1 MVEKLMA
8 THQSVGGPQHM
19 FRSGGRGGPQGNP
32 SPGIATK
39 VENSNRL
46 KWGGRDR
53 LQVNP
58 SPGIATKVKTNRLK
72 RALLGHV
79 LLRLDPTSALPPSDP
94 PLTLPVLIGLYKLHD
109 RIDTKLREA
118 GVGGG
123 LEDTTGG
130 AEAAPGRKK
139 KGEAPAKG
147 GGDEDLG
154 GAEEDAR
161 CGPGAAFQSVL
172 SFLRLWLQDCKARSK
187 DPKPGRS
194 QDPEAAAPDRE
205 QNGAADAADE
215 ANPEAEAGGR
225 KAAMSMEDAAVG
237 GTTLSHTLILQTFIL
252 QYGLLHL
259 KMMAD
264 RRHPV
269 FCSAGSVEKLFL
281 GDILPVVVTLLRVAS
296 PRPSATAKKTAKA
309 PLLLCLEFL
318 VASLKV
324 VSVWIPPQDYFV
336 RFTAIIARME
346 KTIQAEVLSGLRV
359 PPTALAQPPEAIF
372 HSILD
377 DFEKFAFQLLN
388 KAQPQTR
395 EAEAT
400 LNVVSLL
407 SRVVVFVW
415 NLLIS
420 RVHALL
426 LWLLVSFGFWWLLD
440 GFWWL
445 LGGFWRFLGGFW
457 RFSVSL
463 QLAWL
468 FSGIEGG
475 SWSGVKVGRL
485 TGSLFFSFSGS
496 GCSSM
501 GFSAGSSW
509 LCSISVPFVDAE
521 KHSVTLGEIIET
533 IPAKATVAKALVN
546 ARLDFDRLMGK
557 PVALIQLLKM
567 IGPFFATE
575 SADVETP
582 TPPAVGIL
590 GDSTKTIIAQSLID
604 SVEDSLRECDQV
616 VSWVSSRVRSHTP
629 GGEPTE
635 RLARTSSRLADL
647 LPAVALLQQCAFIGA
662 LNRSFLHMLAHCLQS
677 VCLLAKAIGIVGVL
691 PDEFRA
697 LVTTFSQTSSGL
709 LEKNINE
716 TDVTKREMEALPNVR
731 YHMEQLLRVLN
742 QIGQKHKVW
751 GYIHT
756 CICIHIIPPG

>member
-1 MVEKLMA
+1 
-8 THQSVGGPQHM
+8 
-19 FRSGGRGGPQGNP
+19 
-32 SPGIATK
+32 
-39 VENSNRL
+39 
-46 KWGGRDR
+46 
-53 LQVNP
+53 
-58 SPGIATKVKTNRLK
+58 
-72 RALLGHV
+72 
-79 LLRLDPTSALPPSDP
+79 
-94 PLTLPVLIGLYKLHD
+94 
-109 RIDTKLREA
+109 
-118 GVGGG
+118 
-123 LEDTTGG
+123 
-130 AEAAPGRKK
+130 
-139 KGEAPAKG
+139 
-147 GGDEDLG
+147 
-154 GAEEDAR
+154 
-161 CGPGAAFQSVL
+161 
-172 SFLRLWLQDCKARSK
+172 
-187 DPKPGRS
+187 
-194 QDPEAAAPDRE
+194 
-205 QNGAADAADE
+205 
-215 ANPEAEAGGR
+215 
-225 KAAMSMEDAAVG
+225 MEDAAVG

-259 KMMAD
+259 KM
-264 RRHPV
+264 
-269 FCSAGSVEKLFL
+269 
-281 GDILPVVVTLLRVAS
+281 
-296 PRPSATAKKTAKA
+296 AKA

-475 SWSGVKVGRL
+475 SC
-485 TGSLFFSFSGS
+485 SLMS
-496 GCSSM
+496 
-501 GFSAGSSW
+501 
-509 LCSISVPFVDAE
+509 LQVPFVDAE

-716 TDVTKREMEALPNVR
+716 TAGDQDVTKREMEALPNVR

-756 CICIHIIPPG
+756 CICIHIIPLPG

>member
-1 MVEKLMA
+1 
-8 THQSVGGPQHM
+8 
-19 FRSGGRGGPQGNP
+19 
-32 SPGIATK
+32 
-39 VENSNRL
+39 
-46 KWGGRDR
+46 
-53 LQVNP
+53 
-58 SPGIATKVKTNRLK
+58 
-72 RALLGHV
+72 
-79 LLRLDPTSALPPSDP
+79 
-94 PLTLPVLIGLYKLHD
+94 
-109 RIDTKLREA
+109 
-118 GVGGG
+118 
-123 LEDTTGG
+123 
-130 AEAAPGRKK
+130 
-139 KGEAPAKG
+139 
-147 GGDEDLG
+147 
-154 GAEEDAR
+154 
-161 CGPGAAFQSVL
+161 
-172 SFLRLWLQDCKARSK
+172 
-187 DPKPGRS
+187 
-194 QDPEAAAPDRE
+194 
-205 QNGAADAADE
+205 
-215 ANPEAEAGGR
+215 
-225 KAAMSMEDAAVG
+225 MEDAAVG

-259 KMMAD
+259 KM
-264 RRHPV
+264 
-269 FCSAGSVEKLFL
+269 
-281 GDILPVVVTLLRVAS
+281 VAS

-346 KTIQAEVLSGLRV
+346 KTIQAE
-359 PPTALAQPPEAIF
+359 PPEAIF

-400 LNVVSLL
+400 LNVVPSLQGGRLRVEPPHL
-407 SRVVVFVW
+407 SGAR
-415 NLLIS
+415 
-420 RVHALL
+420 APP
-426 LWLLVSFGFWWLLD
+426 WLLVSFGFWWLLD
-440 GFWWL
+440 GFWSSA
-445 LGGFWRFLGGFW
+445 GF
-457 RFSVSL
+457 
-463 QLAWL
+463 
-468 FSGIEGG
+468 GG
-475 SWSGVKVGRL
+475 SSVGFGGVKVGRL

-546 ARLDFDRLMGK
+546 PAST
-557 PVALIQLLKM
+557 LIGLWESQLH
-567 IGPFFATE
+567 
-575 SADVETP
+575 
-582 TPPAVGIL
+582 
-590 GDSTKTIIAQSLID
+590 TKTIIAQSLID